1 MADYI
6 DTHFLSSKL
15 HISWEFRISAL
26 TKNLAIC
33 YFELLAPTGALDVT
47 MRLYWSAGSNIF
59 AQHNIATTV
68 TLDHNSSVIAAERSS
83 HNSCISTQYTQLIQ
97 PNSNQA
103 KKKQLTQLDT
113 IYRRLTLPTSQES
126 GRPYF
131 VVFKSLYFNNSWHI
145 SADVLEGHDTNNR
158 ICLTLSKHEWN
169 TIQTPYFGGFYNSTT
184 KMSHSHF
191 LWLLRTIPI
200 VPPSTHLLVQYVAWI
215 QEETL
220 DIDWCSENAINP
232 SRNNVSIYDSGKK

>member
-1 MADYI
+1 M
-6 DTHFLSSKL
+6 
-15 HISWEFRISAL
+15 

-131 VVFKSLYFNNSWHI
+131 VVFKSLYFNNS
-145 SADVLEGHDTNNR
+145 
-158 ICLTLSKHEWN
+158 
-169 TIQTPYFGGFYNSTT
+169 
-184 KMSHSHF
+184 
-191 LWLLRTIPI
+191 
-200 VPPSTHLLVQYVAWI
+200 
-215 QEETL
+215 
-220 DIDWCSENAINP
+220 
-232 SRNNVSIYDSGKK
+232 